1 MLLAPQL
8 SDIDII
14 VGGACLL
21 ACFCVILLWRQR
33 HHRTALDRLHA
44 RLQRE
49 RAGREQAEQALADTR
64 RQVCH
69 LSASQQSLRDA
80 ERRRIAR
87 DLHDDL
93 GQRLLTVQLELR
105 ALGVAAPENAAA
117 LATLDA
123 QLQAAVRALRTV
135 VRDLLPEALENG
147 LQQAVAQQLAQFSRV
162 SGIACQ
168 LDARPDAFEARDA
181 QIDKTIYRVLQESL
195 SNIAR
200 HAQASQISVAI
211 ARAADRLNL
220 TVRDNGIGLPA
231 ALAQPPGSARSKAEA
246 GSASASHG
254 AMPRLPGAGLRG
266 IAERVSEAGGRL
278 DVASTPGA
286 GTELSMSFPLHV
298 PHAAAPH

>member
-1 MLLAPQL
+1 MQLAPEL

-14 VGGACLL
+14 VAGACLL
-21 ACFCVILLWRQR
+21 AWFALMLLWRQR
-33 HHRTALDRLHA
+33 HHRTAMDRLGL
-44 RLQRE
+44 RLQHE

-93 GQRLLTVQLELR
+93 GQRLLTLQLELR
-105 ALGVAAPENAAA
+105 ALGADVPDCAAA
-117 LATLDA
+117 TATLDA
-123 QLQAAVRALRTV
+123 QVQETLRAMRTV

-147 LQQAVAQQLAQFSRV
+147 LQQAVARQLAQFSRL

-168 LDARPDAFEARDA
+168 LDARPEAFGARDVG
-181 QIDKTIYRVLQESL
+181 IDKAVYRVLQESL

-200 HAQASQISVAI
+200 HAQASQVSVAI
-211 ARAADRLNL
+211 ARAADRLHL
-220 TVRDNGIGLPA
+220 TVRDNGVGLPP
-231 ALAQPPGSARSKAEA
+231 ALARQAPSIARAAATAGAGDNHSSTGS
-246 GSASASHG
+246 
-254 AMPRLPGAGLRG
+254 GLRG
-266 IAERVSEAGGRL
+266 IAERVAQAGGQL

-286 GTELSMSFPLHV
+286 GTELTMTFPLH
-298 PHAAAPH
+298 AARAPLAATVS